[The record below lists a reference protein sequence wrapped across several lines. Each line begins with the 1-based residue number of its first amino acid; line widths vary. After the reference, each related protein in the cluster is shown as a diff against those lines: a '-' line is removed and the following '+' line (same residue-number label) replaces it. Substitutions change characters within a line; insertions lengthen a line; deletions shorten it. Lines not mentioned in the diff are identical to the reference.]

1 MAFESYERNQNEY
14 SDPVTVLYPSSKNFT
29 FLSSDVDML
38 PDSEYFEY
46 LVDAD
51 EMLLGFE
58 PVDEPTD
65 NSYKAV
71 RTEYTVQFSASGVL
85 HEFGVDIRDL
95 NDSVAFPI
103 EKDGDRV
110 VADLSEFA

>member
-1 MAFESYERNQNEY
+1 MPFQSYKRGQKEY
-14 SDPVTVLYPSSKNFT
+14 SDSVVVLYPSSKNFT
-29 FLSSDVDML
+29 FMSSDVDML
-38 PDSEYFEY
+38 PDAEYFEY

-71 RTEYTVQFSASGVL
+71 RTEYTVQFSASAVIR
-85 HEFGVDIRDL
+85 EFGVNINDL
-95 NDSVAFPI
+95 EEPVPLPI

-110 VADLSEFA
+110 VADLSELA